1 MCINEYIVQSGIG
14 ETYQVYVKKGA
25 AFFRDR
31 GVVTP
36 NESDYAAYSAHL
48 AEIYHGKNVPE
59 RCEKAVNAL
68 KKFYAWR
75 DGNTA
80 DTTDGEEVRLIDGN
94 TADTT
99 DGEEVRLID
108 GNTADTTDGE
118 EVRLIDGNTADTTD
132 GEEVRPID
140 FMKLCVRIDRAYG
153 FALKSVASANG
164 ETIAEVVVSAI
175 AAYLHKHSKQAKRA
189 FDIYYNR

>member
-1 MCINEYIVQSGIG
+1 MCINEYIAQNGIG
-14 ETYQVYVKKGA
+14 ETYQGYVKKGA

-75 DGNTA
+75 DGKEACPT
-80 DTTDGEEVRLIDGN
+80 DGN
-94 TADTT
+94 TDCPTGGKASDC
-99 DGEEVRLID
+99 
-108 GNTADTTDGE
+108 
-118 EVRLIDGNTADTTD
+118 
-132 GEEVRPID
+132 
-140 FMKLCVRIDRAYG
+140 MKLCIRIDRAYG

-164 ETIAEVVVSAI
+164 ETIVDVVFSAI
-175 AAYLHKHSKQAKRA
+175 VEYLHKHEKQAEKA
-189 FDIYYNR
+189 FDMYYNR

>member
-108 GNTADTTDGE
+108 
-118 EVRLIDGNTADTTD
+118 
-132 GEEVRPID
+132 

-189 FDIYYNR
+189 FDIYFNR

>member
-25 AFFRDR
+25 AFFHDR

-118 EVRLIDGNTADTTD
+118 EVRPIDGNTADTTD

>member
-14 ETYQVYVKKGA
+14 ETYQVYVKKGV

-118 EVRLIDGNTADTTD
+118 EVRL
-132 GEEVRPID
+132 
-140 FMKLCVRIDRAYG
+140 
-153 FALKSVASANG
+153 
-164 ETIAEVVVSAI
+164 
-175 AAYLHKHSKQAKRA
+175 
-189 FDIYYNR
+189 

>member
-1 MCINEYIVQSGIG
+1 M
-14 ETYQVYVKKGA
+14 
-25 AFFRDR
+25 
-31 GVVTP
+31 
-36 NESDYAAYSAHL
+36 
-48 AEIYHGKNVPE
+48 PE

-80 DTTDGEEVRLIDGN
+80 DTTDGEEVRL
-94 TADTT
+94 
-99 DGEEVRLID
+99 
-108 GNTADTTDGE
+108 
-118 EVRLIDGNTADTTD
+118 
-132 GEEVRPID
+132 ID

-189 FDIYYNR
+189 FDIYFNR

>member
-80 DTTDGEEVRLIDGN
+80 DTTDGEEVRLID
-94 TADTT
+94 
-99 DGEEVRLID
+99 
-108 GNTADTTDGE
+108 
-118 EVRLIDGNTADTTD
+118 
-132 GEEVRPID
+132 

-189 FDIYYNR
+189 FDIYFNR

>member
-25 AFFRDR
+25 AFFHDR

-75 DGNTA
+75 
-80 DTTDGEEVRLIDGN
+80 
-94 TADTT
+94 
-99 DGEEVRLID
+99 
-108 GNTADTTDGE
+108 
-118 EVRLIDGNTADTTD
+118 DGNTADTTD